1 MFPKAL
7 VYTLENSFY
16 GYVSKK
22 TSQPENNEDEEKEI
36 H

>member
-16 GYVSKK
+16 GYASKNPNQSEK
-22 TSQPENNEDEEKEI
+22 NEE
-36 H
+36 